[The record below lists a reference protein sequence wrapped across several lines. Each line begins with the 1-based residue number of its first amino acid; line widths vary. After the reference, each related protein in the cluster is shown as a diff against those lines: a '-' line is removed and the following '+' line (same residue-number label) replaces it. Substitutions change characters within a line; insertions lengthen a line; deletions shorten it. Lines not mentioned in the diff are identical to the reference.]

1 MSSAG
6 AQPVGGKAPGTG
18 QPAPGPVRVA
28 VLASGRGSNMEAVL
42 AAQARGD
49 LGAEVVLV
57 ISDKSDAPALA
68 KAQAAGVPALWLDPR
83 PWPTRADYDRQLRDV
98 LLAHQVELVVL
109 AGFMRLLS
117 APMVDAFPN
126 RIINVHPSLLPA
138 FPGLQAPAQA
148 LDWGVKVSGCTVH
161 FVDYGMDTG
170 PIILQE
176 AVPVMPGDDAATL
189 HRRIQAMEHRLLP
202 EAIRLYAAGR
212 LRVEGRRV
220 HVAPLV
226 PEEAGTEK

>member
-1 MSSAG
+1 MNTAG
-6 AQPVGGKAPGTG
+6 AQREEGSAPDSGR
-18 QPAPGPVRVA
+18 PAREPVRVA

-57 ISDKSDAPALA
+57 VSDKGDAPALE
-68 KAQAAGVPALWLDPR
+68 KARAAGVPALWLDPG

-98 LLAHQVELVVL
+98 LVAHRVELVVL

-138 FPGLQAPAQA
+138 FPGLQAPTQA

-176 AVPVMPGDDAATL
+176 AVPVLPEDDPGTL
-189 HRRIQAMEHRLLP
+189 HRRIQAVEHRLLP
-202 EAIRLYAAGR
+202 EAIRLYAQGR

-220 HVAPLV
+220 HVAPPV
-226 PEEAGTEK
+226 PEEAEA

>member
-1 MSSAG
+1 MNTAG
-6 AQPVGGKAPGTG
+6 AQPEGGNASGAG
-18 QPAPGPVRVA
+18 RPARDLVRVA

-42 AAQARGD
+42 AAQAQGD

-57 ISDKSDAPALA
+57 ISDKEDAPALD
-68 KAQAAGVPALWLDPR
+68 KARSAGVPALWLDPR

-98 LLAHQVELVVL
+98 LQAHRVELVVL

-126 RIINVHPSLLPA
+126 GIINVHPSLLPA

-148 LDWGVKVSGCTVH
+148 LEWGVKVSGCTVH

-176 AVPVMPGDDAATL
+176 AVPILPGDDAPTL
-189 HRRIQAMEHRLLP
+189 HRRIQAVEHRLLP

-220 HVAPLV
+220 HVAPPV
-226 PEEAGTEK
+226 PEEAEAER